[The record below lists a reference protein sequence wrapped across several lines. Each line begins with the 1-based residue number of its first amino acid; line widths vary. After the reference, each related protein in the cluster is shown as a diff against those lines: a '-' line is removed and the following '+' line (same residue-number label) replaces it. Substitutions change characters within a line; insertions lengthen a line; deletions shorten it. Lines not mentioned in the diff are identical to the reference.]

1 MAKRENFGPQPARRS
16 AEVFPAKP
24 VVGGASI
31 RSRKPA
37 ENVGPGRTEELAEG
51 EELGSNV
58 LLSWCDR
65 ITTWE
70 CDRDPNRAFEK
81 TAEFAVEKFCLSLG
95 QGREPSNLRCSGLTI
110 IAAYERFP
118 ARAEL
123 LRHACQL

>member
-1 MAKRENFGPQPARRS
+1 M
-16 AEVFPAKP
+16 
-24 VVGGASI
+24 
-31 RSRKPA
+31 
-37 ENVGPGRTEELAEG
+37 VGPRSLVAAGVPDDDDETDMRKSKLPLGTGIQRSLNLVCPNLHMG
-51 EELGSNV
+51 VRLGSK
-58 LLSWCDR
+58 SC
-65 ITTWE
+65 I
-70 CDRDPNRAFEK
+70 EK